1 MRAKPEA
8 GYQIVTAAA
17 LWPGCRA
24 DPGSVV
30 EKRLT
35 DIGATCFLLHQG
47 LGQGNPSRSKNPC
60 PGGTAMKPSSARIAV
75 GLVAL
80 LAAVVPVQADT
91 ALKASHQF
99 PAGTGDFRDE
109 MIQMVAREVAA
120 AGVGLEVKVYPGSSL
135 VKPKE
140 QWSALSKKQID
151 LALFPL
157 DYAAGKH
164 PEFSATLMP
173 GLVKNHE
180 HAKRL
185 SASPFMADIEKI
197 IESEDIFVLSH
208 GWLAGGFASK
218 KNCIRMPD
226 DVKGQ
231 VFRAAG
237 PMFEQM
243 LATAGASIASMP
255 SSEIY
260 TAMQT
265 GVLDAANTSSESFVS
280 YRLYEQVK
288 CLTAPG
294 EHALW
299 FMYEPILMSK
309 KAFDELNDKQKQVLL
324 AAGKKAEA
332 YGYAEAAKSDQA
344 MIDAYKKA
352 GVEVVTMTEAEAEA
366 WRKIAGESSYKTYA
380 EKVKGGKELLD
391 KALAVR

>member
-1 MRAKPEA
+1 MRLPSVKLVVAL
-8 GYQIVTAAA
+8 AAA
-17 LWPGCRA
+17 FA
-24 DPGSVV
+24 AA
-30 EKRLT
+30 
-35 DIGATCFLLHQG
+35 ATAEAE
-47 LGQGNPSRSKNPC
+47 
-60 PGGTAMKPSSARIAV
+60 TV
-75 GLVAL
+75 
-80 LAAVVPVQADT
+80 
-91 ALKASHQF
+91 LKASHQF

-109 MIQMVAREVAA
+109 MIQMIARDVAA

-180 HAKRL
+180 HARRL
-185 SASPFMADIEKI
+185 AASPFMADLEKI
-197 IESEDIFVLSH
+197 IQSEDILILSH

-218 KNCIRMPD
+218 KNCIRLPA
-226 DVKGQ
+226 DVQGQ

-237 PMFEQM
+237 PMFEKM
-243 LATAGASIASMP
+243 LAAAGASITSMP

-260 TAMQT
+260 TGMQT

-309 KAFDELNDKQKQVLL
+309 KAFEQLDEKQRQALL

-332 YGYAEAAKSDQA
+332 FGYAEAAKSDQA
-344 MIDAYKKA
+344 TIDAFKKA
-352 GVEVVTMTEAEAEA
+352 GVEVVTMTESEAQA
-366 WRKIAGESSYKTYA
+366 WRKLAGESSYRA
-380 EKVKGGKELLD
+380 FADSVKGGKELLD